1 MSDSV
6 PCGQGA
12 GHGADFVA
20 GVLQSASSRCVTD
33 QPGGERLLTL
43 VQEKRCLPFSVV
55 EVSPI
60 VIVQMDTSGD
70 KSVGTK
76 AGRDEKPVVTLC
88 SVSLRGLRRHVRIV
102 PMRHLG
108 TK

>member
-1 MSDSV
+1 
-6 PCGQGA
+6 
-12 GHGADFVA
+12 
-20 GVLQSASSRCVTD
+20 
-33 QPGGERLLTL
+33 
-43 VQEKRCLPFSVV
+43 V